1 MQICFEN
8 DVVYKNLNY
17 KFVFLYFVNMQNSND
32 ILFAIF
38 FLLTPKPLYV
48 KCDHFSKSWLVVSNK
63 TVSMNFLIIKFIV
76 IKLIAYFELANFKSM
91 NDFWIYFY
99 SFLRLFFITVD
110 NGRVIFCH
118 INMSNVLSF
127 YYKTVLLNFRPKYQL
142 KWKLEYKHVVPCI
155 FLGIVLLCVHRAR
168 WYLPVPVFV
177 KYIFVMK
184 VSMELML
191 LFFCLFIK
199 NRHIQIFRF
208 VKFLSRK
215 KIKKYTWITTRWTGQ
230 QRKQMREHLHMW
242 PSNEQWWI

>member
-118 INMSNVLSF
+118 IINMSNVLSF
-127 YYKTVLLNFRPKYQL
+127 YYKTALLNFRPKYQL

-155 FLGIVLLCVHRAR
+155 FLGIVLPCVHRAR

-177 KYIFVMK
+177 KYIFCDESQYGINV
-184 VSMELML
+184 VV
-191 LFFCLFIK
+191 FFVYLSKIA
-199 NRHIQIFRF
+199 IFKYLDLWNF
-208 VKFLSRK
+208 YQEK
-215 KIKKYTWITTRWTGQ
+215 K
-230 QRKQMREHLHMW
+230 
-242 PSNEQWWI
+242 

>member
-48 KCDHFSKSWLVVSNK
+48 KCDHFSKSWLVASNK
-63 TVSMNFLIIKFIV
+63 TVSMNFLTIKFIV
-76 IKLIAYFELANFKSM
+76 IKLIAYLELANFKSM

-118 INMSNVLSF
+118 IINMSNVLSF
-127 YYKTVLLNFRPKYQL
+127 YYKTALLNFRPKYQL

-177 KYIFVMK
+177 KYIFCDESQYGINV
-184 VSMELML
+184 VV
-191 LFFCLFIK
+191 FLFIYQK
-199 NRHIQIFRF
+199 
-208 VKFLSRK
+208 SP
-215 KIKKYTWITTRWTGQ
+215 Y
-230 QRKQMREHLHMW
+230 
-242 PSNEQWWI
+242 SNI